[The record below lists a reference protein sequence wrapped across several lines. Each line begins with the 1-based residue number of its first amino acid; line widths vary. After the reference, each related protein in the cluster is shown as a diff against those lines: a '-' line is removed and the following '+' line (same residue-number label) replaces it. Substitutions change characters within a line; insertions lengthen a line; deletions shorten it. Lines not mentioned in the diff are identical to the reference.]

1 MKKYQPLLVL
11 FSCIAVVSPEMVSGA
26 AVSALPDGVPA
37 QSTSVAEPG
46 RGGGEQQTIP
56 DNIPGG
62 QSDNERPADSSG
74 NRRTHYGVG
83 YEFRMKRL
91 ERVERPQRPERVHRP
106 MRPNRPGR

>member
-1 MKKYQPLLVL
+1 
-11 FSCIAVVSPEMVSGA
+11 MVSGA
-26 AVSALPDGVPA
+26 AFSAFPGDAAA
-37 QSTSVAEPG
+37 QSTSVAAPG
-46 RGGGEQQTIP
+46 RGGEEQQTIP
-56 DNIPGG
+56 DDIPEG

-74 NRRTHYGVG
+74 SRRTHYGVG